1 MQSKHTETDDER
13 KSRLKAG
20 RDKKNEK
27 RIKFVDSRFDKYNG
41 DTLVLSK

>member
-1 MQSKHTETDDER
+1 MTQSKTETEDER
-13 KSRLKAG
+13 KARLKAE